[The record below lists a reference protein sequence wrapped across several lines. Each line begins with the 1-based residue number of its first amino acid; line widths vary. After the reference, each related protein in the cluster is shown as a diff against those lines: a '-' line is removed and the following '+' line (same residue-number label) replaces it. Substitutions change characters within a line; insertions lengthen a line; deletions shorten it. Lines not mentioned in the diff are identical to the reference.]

1 MILPERL
8 RSLLDLRDMSQAALA
23 RAVGVTPQAI
33 SKIVRGETTDTAK
46 IYAIARALR
55 TTPEYLTGE
64 SDEPDDLGAA
74 MQDRRLAY
82 VAQASEPVPQE
93 MTGEVVPVR
102 ELDLT
107 FGMGA
112 TYMDVPVTE
121 HSRHFSREWLRQYT
135 RSDPENLLFAQGAG
149 DSMFPTLLD
158 SDLMLI
164 DCSQRTLN
172 MTDKIWA
179 VAWNDCGAIKRL
191 RPTRDGGVSIMSD
204 NPNVSDAI
212 AYDDE
217 MHILGRVVAVVRK
230 V

>member
-1 MILPERL
+1 MDEVQGQRIAQRMRQQGLTQAIVAKSVGLSQPAIGRL
-8 RSLLDLRDMSQAALA
+8 INGETKETSKIVALA
-23 RAVGVTPQAI
+23 RAL
-33 SKIVRGETTDTAK
+33 K
-46 IYAIARALR
+46 
-55 TTPEYLTGE
+55 TTPEYLLGQVDDP
-64 SDEPDDLGAA
+64 DEGSTSIPSIQTLAA
-74 MQDRRLAY
+74 GFGL
-82 VAQASEPVPQE
+82 VA
-93 MTGEVVPVR
+93 VR

-121 HSRHFSREWLRQYT
+121 HSRHFSRDWLRQYT
-135 RSDPENLLFAQGAG
+135 KADPDNLLFAQGAG

-164 DCSQRTLN
+164 DCSQRSLN

-179 VAWNDCGAIKRL
+179 IAWNECGAIKRL

-204 NPNVSDAI
+204 NPTVSDAV

-230 V
+230 I